1 MRGNVDTIKERL
13 DIADVI
19 SSYVKLEKSGSNFK
33 AKCPFH
39 SEKTPSFFVSP
50 TRQSFYCF
58 GCGAKGDMFSFI
70 EEIEGV
76 DFRGALKLLADKA
89 GVEIEYQ
96 SQETKTRND
105 KIFEAIHSAVEFYEE
120 RMKEHPEAARY
131 LASRGVGDESIK
143 KWRLGFA
150 PDEWRSLH
158 TYLTGLGFNK
168 EILLEAGL
176 VKKVEG
182 DAAKEPYDVFRGRIV
197 FPLADRSGRII
208 AFSGRAFR
216 KDLEPKYLNSP
227 DTILFNKSEIL
238 YGFDKAKESIRR
250 KNYAVLVEGQL
261 DLILSHEAGVENTV
275 ASSGTAFAAGEK
287 AAERSTELGLSLGM
301 EVKIAPL
308 PEGRDP
314 ADLAKESPAKW
325 RDVLRDSTSSVEF
338 FLGKVIEREKDEHK
352 LGKLVE
358 KKILPLV
365 ALVESAIER
374 AHFISTISKRTGI
387 KEEALWED
395 LRRVKMPN
403 LPRAYASEE
412 NVNKAT
418 RLPRKTNIE
427 RRLVGIIFWQ
437 ESQPHPAV
445 DISSLKGEIAARV
458 GEEYLDKLREVL
470 ALEKE
475 TLIFEAESYYSTS
488 EKLSKDI
495 VELLNNL
502 SDDVLRERQARLLSE
517 LTYAEIA
524 KDETDIARLSEEV
537 QAVLKERAVLEE
549 KRETM

>member
-275 ASSGTAFAAGEK
+275 ASSGTAFTPAHL
-287 AAERSTELGLSLGM
+287 ER
-301 EVKIAPL
+301 
-308 PEGRDP
+308 
-314 ADLAKESPAKW
+314 
-325 RDVLRDSTSSVEF
+325 
-338 FLGKVIEREKDEHK
+338 
-352 LGKLVE
+352 
-358 KKILPLV
+358 
-365 ALVESAIER
+365 
-374 AHFISTISKRTGI
+374 
-387 KEEALWED
+387 
-395 LRRVKMPN
+395 
-403 LPRAYASEE
+403 
-412 NVNKAT
+412 
-418 RLPRKTNIE
+418 
-427 RRLVGIIFWQ
+427 
-437 ESQPHPAV
+437 
-445 DISSLKGEIAARV
+445 LK
-458 GEEYLDKLREVL
+458 
-470 ALEKE
+470 
-475 TLIFEAESYYSTS
+475 
-488 EKLSKDI
+488 KLSSRIILAFD
-495 VELLNNL
+495 
-502 SDDVLRERQARLLSE
+502 
-517 LTYAEIA
+517 
-524 KDETDIARLSEEV
+524 
-537 QAVLKERAVLEE
+537 
-549 KRETM
+549 